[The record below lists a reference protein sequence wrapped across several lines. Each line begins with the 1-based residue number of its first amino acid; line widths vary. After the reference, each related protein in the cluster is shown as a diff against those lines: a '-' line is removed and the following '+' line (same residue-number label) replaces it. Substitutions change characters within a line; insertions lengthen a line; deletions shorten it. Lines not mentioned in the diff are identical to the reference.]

1 METVVESSHERS
13 YIYSTGDNI
22 GGVLLSMVFGSQM
35 IVPQAPD
42 ADHGIVFPA
51 RFRCYFDP
59 IFPCYTPFLSV
70 GMEMFTLCLCTLEV
84 CILFSE
90 IIETHVKTLPCI
102 SEPLGF

>member
-1 METVVESSHERS
+1 MREA
-13 YIYSTGDNI
+13 IYSTGDKI

-35 IVPQAPD
+35 IVPQPQMLIMVW
-42 ADHGIVFPA
+42 GFPA